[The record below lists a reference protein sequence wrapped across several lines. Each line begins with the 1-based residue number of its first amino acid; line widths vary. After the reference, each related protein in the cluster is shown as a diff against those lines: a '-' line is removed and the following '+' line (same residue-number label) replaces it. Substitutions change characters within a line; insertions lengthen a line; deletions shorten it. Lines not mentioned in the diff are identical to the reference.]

1 MPEASPVSQM
11 LTAKGIPHREFRH
24 PGNIHSLD
32 QAAKERGQTPDQ
44 IIRSI
49 VFRLGKGDFV
59 MVLVAGPGQISWP
72 ELRAFLKQSRMTMAD
87 DDEVLAATRYPPG
100 AVSPFGLTSPIRI
113 LADNGIFT
121 PEEISIGSGMRGV
134 TIIMKTSDL
143 RMALGG
149 VETGNFITRQI

>member
-24 PGNIHSLD
+24 PGTIHSLD

-87 DDEVLAATRYPPG
+87 DDEVLAATGYPPG

>member
-1 MPEASPVSQM
+1 MPEASPVSRA
-11 LTAKGIPHREFRH
+11 LTAKGIPHREFQH
-24 PGNIHSLD
+24 PGSIYSLD

-49 VFRLGKGDFV
+49 VFRLGQGDFV
-59 MVLVAGPGQISWP
+59 LVLVAGPGQISWP
-72 ELRAFLKQSRMTMAD
+72 ELRAFLKQSRLTMAN
-87 DDEVLAATRYPPG
+87 DDEVIEVTGYPPG
-100 AVSPFGLTSPIRI
+100 AVSPFGLRSPIHI

-121 PEEISIGSGMRGV
+121 PEEISIGSGIRGV

-149 VETGNFITRQI
+149 VETGNFITRQT

>member
-1 MPEASPVSQM
+1 MPEASPVSRA
-11 LTAKGIPHREFRH
+11 LTAMGIPHREFRH
-24 PGNIHSLD
+24 PGTIYSLD
-32 QAAKERGQTPDQ
+32 QAAKERGQTPEQ

-72 ELRAFLKQSRMTMAD
+72 ELRAFLKQSRMTMAN
-87 DDEVLAATRYPPG
+87 DDEVLAATGYPPG

-113 LADNGIFT
+113 LADDGIFT

-134 TIIMKTSDL
+134 TIIMKSSDL
-143 RMALGG
+143 RTALGG
-149 VETGNFITRQI
+149 VETGNFITSQT

>member
-1 MPEASPVSQM
+1 M

-24 PGNIHSLD
+24 PGTIHSLD

-72 ELRAFLKQSRMTMAD
+72 ELRAFLKQSRMTMAN
-87 DDEVLAATRYPPG
+87 DDEVLAATGYQPG
-100 AVSPFGLTSPIRI
+100 AVSPFGLTSPMRI
-113 LADNGIFT
+113 LADNGIFN

-143 RMALGG
+143 KMALGG